1 MKLKIISD
9 GTARGSRVVN
19 ADTGEEVENVSS
31 VSWHL
36 DGKGCISTAEIGV
49 EMLAAEITFECF
61 PPAQGG
67 LVPSTSTPPLVG
79 DGLPADFVA
88 GWHPVSPVVQDA
100 SCPFCGAAGP
110 FGDRCG
116 LCERLLG

>member
-9 GTARGSRVVN
+9 GTASGSRVVD
-19 ADTGEEVENVSS
+19 ADTGEEVEDVSS
-31 VSWHL
+31 VTWHL
-36 DGKGCISTAEIGV
+36 DGKGYIARAEIGV

-61 PPAQGG
+61 PLAQGG
-67 LVPSTSTPPLVG
+67 PVPLASPPPLAG
-79 DGLPADFVA
+79 AGLAADFVA

-110 FGDRCG
+110 LGDRCG
-116 LCERLLG
+116 LCERLVG